1 MRQARN
7 NRNFGLDDSSKY
19 GQFSLKEPYMHN
31 LTRPIAGAV
40 VACAAAPSCNV
51 TTSAA
56 DVYPVK
62 PVRAVMPMQPL

>member
-1 MRQARN
+1 
-7 NRNFGLDDSSKY
+7 
-19 GQFSLKEPYMHN
+19 MHN